1 MGLFRKLFGGAEG
14 VREAMQETYAK
25 LSLELDRPGGGLLK
39 NSLDKAVS
47 ALGSKQKALLTATI
61 QRRYP
66 REWGPGDCDLPNLFV
81 PIIRRTYGVGNFI

>member
-47 ALGSKQKALLTATI
+47 ALGSKQKALLYCDNPKTLSK
-61 QRRYP
+61 RM
-66 REWGPGDCDLPNLFV
+66 GPWRLDLPNLFV
-81 PIIRRTYGVGNFI
+81 PIIRRTY